1 MGLESA
7 TYISGL
13 NASNP
18 VGATD
23 PKSQGDDH
31 LRLLK
36 STILNTFPGITGAV
50 SASHVELSLLDGV
63 LGVTGSGNMVLSASP
78 TLTGTIIAAALTASG
93 LITAATFSGNG
104 AALTALNA
112 TQLTSG
118 TVPDARFP
126 STLPA
131 LNGSALTALNA
142 SNLASGTV
150 PDARFPSVLP
160 AISGAALTGITESQI
175 ADGSLLAR
183 VAGTETISGAW
194 TYSTRPKSSSAGGF
208 LSHASSS
215 NTGGS
220 IIITNTVPTDTTGMN
235 AGDIKLVYS

>member
-31 LRLLK
+31 IRLIK
-36 STILNTFPGITGAV
+36 STLLNTWPNVTGEV
-50 SASHVELSLLDGV
+50 SASHVELSLLAGTV
-63 LGVTGSGNMVLSASP
+63 GTTGTGALVRAASP
-78 TLTGTIIAAALTASG
+78 TFSGTLTAAAIVATSL
-93 LITAATFSGNG
+93 AATTLSGAG
-104 AALTALNA
+104 SAITALNA
-112 TQLTSG
+112 SNLASG

-142 SNLASGTV
+142 SNLASGTI
-150 PDARFPSVLP
+150 PDARFPSTLP
-160 AISGAALTGITESQI
+160 AVSGASLTGITETQI

-183 VAGTETISGAW
+183 NAGTETISGAW

-220 IIITNTVPTDTTGMN
+220 IIITNVVPSDTTGMN
-235 AGDIKLVYS
+235 AGDIKLVY